1 MNFEKSVSGQKCRS
15 GNVGNV
21 GQGSSRVFALWPGLP
36 KTRSAQE
43 ENEEEEDENC
53 FKEIL
58 LIQDYIIS
66 RRRGQRWLLW
76 LLLRLQKQLSSVQI
90 HPEYI

>member
-1 MNFEKSVSGQKCRS
+1 M
-15 GNVGNV
+15 

-90 HPEYI
+90 HPEHI

>member
-1 MNFEKSVSGQKCRS
+1 
-15 GNVGNV
+15 
-21 GQGSSRVFALWPGLP
+21 VFALWPGLP